1 MKCLGIKNQ
10 LQVVPTERFEPNIP
24 ALGLF
29 FPLELLADVE
39 FEVVDELVDN
49 LALELVEACE
59 FGM

>member
-1 MKCLGIKNQ
+1 MGIKINCKAS
-10 LQVVPTERFEPNIP
+10 ERFEQNIP

>member
-1 MKCLGIKNQ
+1 MICNSSPSAICLMF
-10 LQVVPTERFEPNIP
+10 LNICCFSP